1 VEAIAEVLFAF
12 AAFEVVFARLDRFP
26 GALWLAPEPAQPF
39 ARMIEAL
46 MGRFPDYPPY
56 GGAFNEI
63 VPHLTVAQSGFDEA
77 VSTLEPWL
85 PLSTRAER
93 AVSGAR
99 RLTGAPLVRTSSYLT
114 HEVFN
119 TYRSETAMMRYL
131 KRLADYD
138 YALDRGMIPL
148 GSCTMKLN
156 AATEME
162 AVSWPEYAGLHPFAP
177 ADDVAGARRGDA
189 RLAARREE
197 RVAVGAGS
205 RSAG

>member
-1 VEAIAEVLFAF
+1 MNELALVVPFEGLAPVVDDLRERTCASKPSHGMPPHVTLLVPAPRDVEAIAEVLFAF

-63 VPHLTVAQSGFDEA
+63 VPHLTVAQSEFDEA

-93 AVSGAR
+93 AVLLEQAQTVHWR
-99 RLTGAPLVRTSSYLT
+99 D
-114 HEVFN
+114 
-119 TYRSETAMMRYL
+119 
-131 KRLADYD
+131 LATFE
-138 YALDRGMIPL
+138 L
-148 GSCTMKLN
+148 
-156 AATEME
+156 E
-162 AVSWPEYAGLHPFAP
+162 
-177 ADDVAGARRGDA
+177 DA
-189 RLAARREE
+189 
-197 RVAVGAGS
+197 
-205 RSAG
+205 